1 LLFHSNASYKRHSAS
16 LRILDCLNAGDDVKQ
31 KKPDPSIY
39 VTAAKVVSAREA
51 DIV

>member
-1 LLFHSNASYKRHSAS
+1 L
-16 LRILDCLNAGDDVKQ
+16 IAGDDVKQ